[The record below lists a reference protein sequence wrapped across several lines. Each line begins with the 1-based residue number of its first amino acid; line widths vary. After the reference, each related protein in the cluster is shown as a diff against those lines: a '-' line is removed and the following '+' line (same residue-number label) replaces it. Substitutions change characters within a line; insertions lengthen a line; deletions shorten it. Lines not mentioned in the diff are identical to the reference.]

1 MTLDAD
7 VVRSRCA
14 EIEEAVARLERL
26 AALSREQFL
35 ADRDSQDI
43 ACYRLLVGI
52 EAALALCYHVT
63 ARRLRKAPEDYA
75 ACFATLSEAGLV
87 SQELS
92 ARLQQMARFR
102 NLLVHI
108 YWKLDYGR
116 VYEIMRDDVGDL
128 RRFASAMAALV

>member
-1 MTLDAD
+1 MTLDPD
-7 VVRSRCA
+7 VVRSRCT
-14 EIEEAVARLERL
+14 EIEDSIGRLEQL

-43 ACYRLLVGI
+43 ACYRLLIAI

-63 ARRLRKAPEDYA
+63 TRRLRKAPEDYA
-75 ACFATLSEAGLV
+75 ACFATLGEAGVLPAD
-87 SQELS
+87 LS
-92 ARLQQMARFR
+92 DRLQQMARFR

-116 VYEIMRDDVGDL
+116 VYDIVQSDVADL
-128 RRFASAMAALV
+128 RRFASVMAALL